1 MKCRICKIEPAM
13 QSYRTIYGQTSK
25 VLECDNCRTLTNE
38 EAYRRM
44 NHKYHKDIDEEIDNA
59 TDEVSYEK
67 AMSKLLNKSDW
78 RKYEKEK

>member
-1 MKCRICKIEPAM
+1 
-13 QSYRTIYGQTSK
+13 
-25 VLECDNCRTLTNE
+25 
-38 EAYRRM
+38 M

>member
-1 MKCRICKIEPAM
+1 MKCRICKIESAM
-13 QSYRTIYGQTSK
+13 NTYRGVYGQVSK
-25 VLECDNCRTLTNE
+25 VPECYNCNSLTNE

-44 NHKYHKDIDEEIDNA
+44 NHKYHKDIDEDIDNA

>member
-78 RKYEKEK
+78 RKYEKTN

>member
-44 NHKYHKDIDEEIDNA
+44 NHKYHKDIDE
-59 TDEVSYEK
+59 VSYEK

-78 RKYEKEK
+78 RKYEKTN